1 MNKTI
6 SILVSQLRSSLLALP
21 VAIATGSA
29 CALFL
34 WSLDA
39 ATETR
44 AAVPW
49 LLYLLPLA
57 GVLVGYV
64 YHTIGAKAEGGNN
77 LILEQIHESGHG
89 VPRRMAPLILVSTV
103 ITHLFGGSAGREG
116 TAVQMGG
123 SIASALAPW
132 FHLGPVD
139 VRLMLMTG
147 VAAGFGAVFGTPVAG
162 AVFAVE
168 VLMVGK
174 MRFEGL
180 VPCLV
185 AALIGDY
192 CCLAWGAEHIHYHV
206 ASTQGGNML
215 NVDVVLL
222 AKVAV
227 AAVVFGLASRFFS
240 ESLHGISSLYKK
252 LCPFAPLRPAIGGVL
267 VIGLV
272 FALGTRQYLGLGVT
286 SAIPGDVSIVSL
298 FQTAESYPWVWWWK
312 LVFTVVTLGAG
323 FKGGEVTPLFFIGAA
338 LGNAVAGVLDAPLGL
353 FAALGFVAVFAGAT
367 NTPLA
372 CLIMGVELFGP
383 ANVLYLAVAC
393 YIAFY
398 VSGHTGIYSSQ
409 RMLHKTAD
417 HPEGFT
423 HSTIK
428 MLRQRKYAALRAFIA
443 RRRM

>member
-1 MNKTI
+1 MNKTTSLFI
-6 SILVSQLRSSLLALP
+6 SQLRSSLLALP

-44 AAVPW
+44 AAIPW

-57 GVLVGYV
+57 GVLVGYA

-77 LILEQIHESGHG
+77 LIIDQIHESGTG
-89 VPRRMAPLILVSTV
+89 VPRRMAPMILVSTV
-103 ITHLFGGSAGREG
+103 ITHVFGGSAGREG

-123 SIASALAPW
+123 SIASALARW
-132 FHLGPVD
+132 FHLGPSD

-168 VLMVGK
+168 VLMIGR

-180 VPCLV
+180 IPCLV
-185 AALIGDY
+185 AALVGDAV
-192 CCLAWGAEHIHYHV
+192 CLAWGAEHIHYHV
-206 ASTQGGNML
+206 ASIQGGNLL

-222 AKVAV
+222 GKVAI
-227 AAVVFGLASRFFS
+227 AAVIFGLASRFFS
-240 ESLHGISSLYKK
+240 ESLHALSSLFKK
-252 LCPFAPLRPAIGGVL
+252 LCPYAPLRPAIGGLL

-286 SAIPGDVSIVSL
+286 SALPGDVSIVSL
-298 FQTAESYPWVWWWK
+298 FQTSESYPWVWWWK

-338 LGNAVAGVLDAPLGL
+338 LGNAVAGVIDAPLGL

-383 ANVLYLAVAC
+383 GNTLYLATAC

-398 VSGHTGIYSSQ
+398 VSGHTGIYAAQ
-409 RMLHKTAD
+409 RLVSGSPD
-417 HPEGFT
+417 HPHTTLGQKRQQKFT
-423 HSTIK
+423 TI
-428 MLRQRKYAALRAFIA
+428 RAAFA
-443 RRRM
+443 RWRRG

>member
-1 MNKTI
+1 MNKTT
-6 SILVSQLRSSLLALP
+6 SLLFSQLRGSLLSIS

-34 WSLDA
+34 WSLDM

-44 AAVPW
+44 VAVPW

-57 GVLVGYV
+57 GVMVGYA
-64 YHTIGAKAEGGNN
+64 YHTVGAKAEGGNN
-77 LILEQIHESGHG
+77 LIIEQVHESGHG
-89 VPRRMAPLILVSTV
+89 VPRRMAPMILVSTV

-123 SIASALAPW
+123 SIASALARW
-132 FHLGPVD
+132 FHLGPTD
-139 VRLMLMTG
+139 VRMLLMTG

-162 AVFAVE
+162 AVFAIE
-168 VLMVGK
+168 VLMIGR

-180 VPCLV
+180 IPCLV
-185 AALIGDY
+185 AALVADY
-192 CCLAWGAEHIHYHV
+192 VCLAWGAEHIHYQVATTHGGSFLHV
-206 ASTQGGNML
+206 DG
-215 NVDVVLL
+215 VLL
-222 AKVAV
+222 VKVIG
-227 AAVVFGLASRFFS
+227 AAVVFGLVSRFFS
-240 ESLHGISSLYKK
+240 ESLHGLSSLYKK
-252 LCPFAPLRPAIGGVL
+252 LCPYAPLRPAVGGVL

-286 SAIPGDVSIVSL
+286 SASPGDVSIVSL
-298 FQTAESYPWVWWWK
+298 FQATESTPWAWWWK

-383 ANVLYLAVAC
+383 ANGIYLAVAC
-393 YIAFY
+393 YIAFFI
-398 VSGHTGIYSSQ
+398 SGHTGIYSSQ
-409 RMLHKTAD
+409 RIVHDPTD
-417 HPEGFT
+417 HPDGLSHT
-423 HSTIK
+423 TLKHK
-428 MLRQRKYAALRAFIA
+428 RQKKHEALRAAIA
-443 RRRM
+443 RLRR

>member
-1 MNKTI
+1 MNKITAH
-6 SILVSQLRSSLLALP
+6 LHSQLRASLLAIP

-39 ATETR
+39 ATDTR
-44 AAVPW
+44 VAFPW

-57 GVLVGYV
+57 GVLVGYA
-64 YHTIGAKAEGGNN
+64 YYTIGAKAEGGNN
-77 LILEQIHESGHG
+77 LIIEQIHESGHG
-89 VPRRMAPLILVSTV
+89 VPRRMAPMILVSTV

-123 SIASALAPW
+123 SIASALARL
-132 FHLGPVD
+132 FRLGPAD
-139 VRLMLMTG
+139 VRIMLMTG

-162 AVFAVE
+162 AVFAIE
-168 VLMVGK
+168 VLMIGK

-185 AALIGDY
+185 AALIGDFI
-192 CCLAWGAEHIHYHV
+192 CLAWGAQHIHYHV
-206 ASTQGGNML
+206 ASLHGGTIWHIDGL
-215 NVDVVLL
+215 LL

-227 AAVVFGLASRFFS
+227 AAVVFGLVSRFFS
-240 ESLHGISSLYKK
+240 ESLHALSSLFKK
-252 LCPFAPLRPAIGGVL
+252 LCPYAPLRPAIGGVL
-267 VIGLV
+267 VMGLV

-286 SAIPGDVSIVSL
+286 SALPGDVSIVSL
-298 FQTAESYPWVWWWK
+298 FQTSESYHWVWWWK

-323 FKGGEVTPLFFIGAA
+323 FKGGEVTPLFFIGAS

-383 ANVLYLAVAC
+383 ANAIYLAAAC

-409 RMLHKTAD
+409 RIPHDPTDDPAGRSHTTLKQ
-417 HPEGFT
+417 
-423 HSTIK
+423 K
-428 MLRQRKYAALRAFIA
+428 RQQKINAIRAVITRW
-443 RRRM
+443 RR